1 MKHNRHARRLSLP
14 FLAAAALVA
23 ASSIGA
29 SHPAAAKEGP
39 PPEDGSTAIALVAER
54 LRTDPETLTVVNQV
68 STVLQDGEL
77 RLTSAKVMDHA
88 GDLHGVTFDA
98 GGKEFDLDALVADSR
113 ARHREQFGAVDP
125 TLDAAFANS
134 PDEPRPVLIWLA
146 GAPPSD
152 LDLRPD
158 AAGDPLDP
166 GEIDKLL
173 AEVDARRLGAVA
185 PLVESLLPDVLRYDE
200 RAIGLAPTPAIAA
213 TLDGKAV
220 AELARDD
227 RIDTIYDAPVL
238 DSELDVA
245 KQTTGVS
252 RVHGTGINGTG
263 VRVAVVETGGRS
275 EQNSLLLRP
284 VVQDPQNVCAAP
296 TVHTTNVT
304 SVIAARRVNVFGSLY
319 GDDGV
324 ASGAQV
330 RVGGSCTGV
339 TAENQTAA
347 TRAADWGARAL
358 NLSFGSDT
366 LSAVGANDRFF
377 DEMVHNRWRT
387 VVKSAGNRGAACIG
401 DARVTSPGLGYNVT
415 TVGNFDDAGTAQ
427 WNDDSMSGCSSFV
440 DPISSNG
447 DRQKPELAAPG
458 TNITMVDPG
467 PANQRV
473 TSGTSFAAP
482 HVTGTTA
489 LLIQKNG
496 RLAIWPEIVRALLM
510 ASATHNIEGAT
521 RLSDQDGAG
530 GLAAD
535 RAAGIVENPDAWNG
549 VRFDCSTPPTIDLT
563 TRSVGRRTHHRV
575 AISWTTD
582 PSFSDYTNRP
592 SADIDLQVVDPNGV
606 VVASS
611 ASWDNASEIVEFDSW
626 WGGTYTVR
634 AVNYRCDKPT
644 FLGWAWDTSPI

>member
-1 MKHNRHARRLSLP
+1 MKHNSHIRRLSLP

-23 ASSIGA
+23 ATSIDA
-29 SHPAAAKEGP
+29 SHPAAAQPEP
-39 PPEDGSTAIALVAER
+39 PPEDGSTAIDLVAER
-54 LRTDPETLTVVNQV
+54 LRADPATLTVVNQV
-68 STVLQDGEL
+68 STSLEDGER
-77 RLTSAKVMDHA
+77 RLTSAKVMDRA

-98 GGKEFDLDALVADSR
+98 DGKEVDLDALVAGSLATR
-113 ARHREQFGAVDP
+113 RERFGAVDP
-125 TLDAAFANS
+125 ALDAAFANA
-134 PDEPRPVLIWLA
+134 PDKPRPVLIWLA

-158 AAGDPLDP
+158 APGDPLDP
-166 GEIDKLL
+166 DEVDKIL
-173 AEVDARRLGAVA
+173 AELDARRLEAVA
-185 PLVESLLPDVLRYDE
+185 PLVEALLPDVLRYDE
-200 RAIGLAPTPAIAA
+200 GAVGLAPTPAIAA
-213 TLDGKAV
+213 TLDANAA

-252 RVHGTGINGTG
+252 RVHATGVNGTG
-263 VRVAVVETGGRS
+263 VRVAVIETGGRS
-275 EQNSLLLRP
+275 ELNSLLLRP

-304 SVIAARRVNVFGSLY
+304 SVIAGRRINLFGTLF

-324 ASGAQV
+324 GFGAQV

-415 TVGNFDDAGTAQ
+415 TVGNLDDAGTAQ

-440 DPISSNG
+440 DPISRNG
-447 DRQKPELAAPG
+447 DREKPELAAPG

-473 TSGTSFAAP
+473 ASGTSFAAP

-489 LLIQKNG
+489 LLIQKNS
-496 RLAIWPEIVRALLM
+496 RLAIWPEIVRAVLM

-535 RAAGIVENPDAWNG
+535 RAVGIVENPDAWNG
-549 VRFDCSTPPTIDLT
+549 VRFDCSTPRTLDLT
-563 TRSVGRRTHHRV
+563 TRRVGRRTRHRV

-634 AVNYRCDKPT
+634 VVNYRCDKPT